1 MYLLA
6 ICISSLEKCSNPLP
20 ILKSVVFFFLLLS
33 GITSL
38 HILDINPFSDIWFA
52 NIFPHS
58 MSCLFI
64 LLITYFAM
72 QNIFRLMLSHLFI
85 FTFLLVLLVS
95 VKKIIAKTNVMKC
108 FPMFSCRSKVSGLT
122 FESLTYFN
130 SIFVNG
136 VQFNYCACEY
146 FSFPTAFSEETIISL
161 LTILG
166 SLVKLP
172 VDCTHAGLFLG
183 SRFYSI
189 GLCACFYASTILC

>member
-122 FESLTYFN
+122 FKSLTYFN

>member
-1 MYLLA
+1 MF
-6 ICISSLEKCSNPLP
+6 
-20 ILKSVVFFFLLLS
+20 KSFAHFKIRFFCFLLLS

-38 HILDINPFSDIWFA
+38 HSLDINPFSDIWFA

-72 QNIFRLMLSHLFI
+72 QNIFCLMLSHLFI

-122 FESLTYFN
+122 FKSLTYFN

-161 LTILG
+161 LAILG

-172 VDCTHAGLFLG
+172 VDCTHVVYFWALG
-183 SRFYSI
+183 SIPLVSVPVFTPVLYCVDYYNLAI
-189 GLCACFYASTILC
+189 